1 MEKEKPKSDQKED
14 QHRRAEELLR
24 KIKAKHPQTMD
35 NRDFLSCIHEL
46 SVRQI
51 ELEMQNE
58 ELKRSQQEAENALN
72 RYTDLYNFAP
82 VGYFTFDKEGLIL
95 EANLTGAALLG
106 IERNSL
112 IKRRFQSFV
121 EPASQAAFNSFY
133 KQVFETGIKQT
144 CELKLVRPDKTTF
157 YARVNGIAVSDHDKN
172 EKQCQAVIVDAT
184 EHKQAEERQRE
195 SEYTMRAILD
205 NTTAVIYIKDN
216 QGRYT
221 FINRQFEKLFHLKR
235 DEIKGK
241 TPYDCFP
248 KEVAA
253 SHLENDRKVFESKI
267 PMEFD
272 EVATHDNRSLHS
284 YISVKFPLFDTHGNL
299 YAVCGISTD
308 ITERKNME
316 EQLRE
321 LSCAVEQSPSVVV
334 ITDTDGVIQYVN
346 PKFVQ
351 LTGYTPEEA
360 IGKTPRILKSGK
372 TPPDEYER
380 LWNTITSGNAWQG
393 ELLNRKK
400 NGEFYWEN
408 TRIAPIKDSTGVITH
423 FVAVKEDVTE
433 RKRLEETIR
442 QMAHYDTLTSLPNR
456 ALLKDHFTLALA
468 HARRKKEA
476 LAVMFVDLDL
486 FKNINDTFGH
496 DAGDQLL
503 QGIAGRLLT
512 CVRETD
518 TVSRL
523 GGDEFTILLP
533 EIGEAE
539 NVAMLAGKVIEAIKQ
554 PLMVNSNK
562 LSITAS
568 VGIALFPND
577 GEDADTLLKNAD
589 IAMYRAK
596 EKGRNNYQFY
606 ATP

>member
-1 MEKEKPKSDQKED
+1 MISHGPVIVKDLRAETRFSGPPLLFNHGVVSGMSVIIQGRQRPFGVLGAHTTRQRIFSKED
-14 QHRRAEELLR
+14 
-24 KIKAKHPQTMD
+24 T
-35 NRDFLSCIHEL
+35 DFFQSL
-46 SVRQI
+46 
-51 ELEMQNE
+51 
-58 ELKRSQQEAENALN
+58 
-72 RYTDLYNFAP
+72 
-82 VGYFTFDKEGLIL
+82 
-95 EANLTGAALLG
+95 ANVLAMA
-106 IERNSL
+106 IER
-112 IKRRFQSFV
+112 
-121 EPASQAAFNSFY
+121 
-133 KQVFETGIKQT
+133 
-144 CELKLVRPDKTTF
+144 
-157 YARVNGIAVSDHDKN
+157 
-172 EKQCQAVIVDAT
+172 
-184 EHKQAEERQRE
+184 KQAEERQRE
-195 SEYTMRAILD
+195 SEYTIRAILD

-221 FINRQFEKLFHLKR
+221 FINRQFEKLLHLKR

-272 EVATHDNRSLHS
+272 EVATHDNGSLHS
-284 YISVKFPLFDTHGNL
+284 YISVKFPLFDTHGNV

-308 ITERKNME
+308 ITERKRME

-321 LSCAVEQSPSVVV
+321 LSCAVEQSPSTVI
-334 ITDTDGVIQYVN
+334 ITDADGVIQYVN

-360 IGKTPRILKSGK
+360 VGKTPRILKSGK
-372 TPPDEYER
+372 TPPEEYRR
-380 LWNTITSGNAWQG
+380 LWNTITSGNEWQG
-393 ELLNRKK
+393 ELINRKK

-503 QGIAGRLLT
+503 QGIAGRLLN

-568 VGIALFPND
+568 IGIALFPND